1 MKRPL
6 SNDATRQKLSDL
18 QAQIECAWREDSNY
32 TLVGEL
38 AREHPDLAEQLY
50 DFFDLLI
57 SENDRPKV
65 TTGQMRSAALRAGER
80 LEREGF
86 TDAAEAVRGLH
97 GDGDAPASAID
108 GSPSPTVSPSDQS
121 ASSEEASS
129 PAEREHQ
136 SFLDYASK
144 ESGKRPDE
152 IGAELGTTGTFIE
165 ALEEHSENAP
175 EAAQRELADRGAERL
190 GLDRGKGLRL
200 VRGQAPPS
208 YGMAAS
214 RDRPYEPTS
223 SLSYEKIVA
232 YSGMSDEEKAFW
244 LSLA

>member
-1 MKRPL
+1 MKRSL

-18 QAQIECAWREDSNY
+18 QAQIEHAWREDSNY

-38 AREHPDLAEQLY
+38 AREHPDLAERLY
-50 DFFDLLI
+50 DFFELLV
-57 SENDRPKV
+57 SENERPLV
-65 TTGQMRSAALRAGER
+65 TTVQMRSAAVCAGEH

-86 TDAAEAVRGLH
+86 ADAAETIRGLH
-97 GDGDAPASAID
+97 GDGDASTGGVD
-108 GSPSPTVSPSDQS
+108 RSPSPVVSPSDQS
-121 ASSEEASS
+121 ASPGEES
-129 PAEREHQ
+129 PPVEREHR

-144 ESGKRPDE
+144 ESGKMPE
-152 IGAELGTTGTFIE
+152 EVGAELGATDTFVE

-190 GLDRGKGLRL
+190 GLDRGEGLRL
-200 VRGQAPPS
+200 IRGKSRS

-214 RDRPYEPTS
+214 RDKPYESTS
-223 SLSYEKIVA
+223 SLSYEEIVA
-232 YSGMSDEEKAFW
+232 YSGMTEEEKDFW